1 MMSREPDLNDR
12 PFNSTHRCHL
22 SVSSTAGSGGFL
34 YARSSLMPRQDKIG
48 GMTGKELHDAANKS
62 NLNRE
67 DANRSS

>member
-1 MMSREPDLNDR
+1 
-12 PFNSTHRCHL
+12 L

-48 GMTGKELHDAANKS
+48 GMTGKELHDAANKG